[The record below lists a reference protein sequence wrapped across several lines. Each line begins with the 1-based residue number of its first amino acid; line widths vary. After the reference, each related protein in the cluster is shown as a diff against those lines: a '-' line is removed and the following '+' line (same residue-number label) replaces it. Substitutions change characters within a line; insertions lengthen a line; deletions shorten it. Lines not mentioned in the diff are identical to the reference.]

1 MRQHQRPGRTFVQKG
16 YFFMRNYNTRD
27 REKAIFAIVM
37 GLIAIILAAWFAFA
51 PVERHTAPD
60 QIFPMANQR
69 ITWEG
74 AGYDGI
80 RAR

>member
-1 MRQHQRPGRTFVQKG
+1 
-16 YFFMRNYNTRD
+16 MRNYNTRD

-37 GLIAIILAAWFAFA
+37 GLIAIILAAWLAFA

-60 QIFPMANQR
+60 QIFPMVNQR
-69 ITWEG
+69 IEWSG

>member
-1 MRQHQRPGRTFVQKG
+1 MKNH
-16 YFFMRNYNTRD
+16 YSHYSTRE

-37 GLIAIILAAWFAFA
+37 GMIAVVLAAWFAFA
-51 PVERHTAPD
+51 PVEQHTAPD

-69 ITWEG
+69 IEWSG

>member
-1 MRQHQRPGRTFVQKG
+1 MKNH
-16 YFFMRNYNTRD
+16 YSHYSTRE

-37 GLIAIILAAWFAFA
+37 GIIAMVLAAWFAFA
-51 PVERHTAPD
+51 PVEKHTAPD

>member
-1 MRQHQRPGRTFVQKG
+1 
-16 YFFMRNYNTRD
+16 MRNYSTRD
-27 REKAIFAIVM
+27 KEKAIFAFVM
-37 GLIAIILAAWFAFA
+37 GIIAIILAAWFAFA

-69 ITWEG
+69 IEWSG

>member
-1 MRQHQRPGRTFVQKG
+1 
-16 YFFMRNYNTRD
+16 MRNYNTRG

-37 GLIAIILAAWFAFA
+37 GLIAVVLAAWFAFA
-51 PVERHTAPD
+51 PVEKHTAPD

-69 ITWEG
+69 IEWSG

>member
-1 MRQHQRPGRTFVQKG
+1 
-16 YFFMRNYNTRD
+16 MRNYNTRD
-27 REKAIFAIVM
+27 REKAIFTIVM
-37 GLIAIILAAWFAFA
+37 GLIAVVLAAWFAFA
-51 PVERHTAPD
+51 PVEKHTAPD

-69 ITWEG
+69 IEWSG

>member
-1 MRQHQRPGRTFVQKG
+1 MITYK
-16 YFFMRNYNTRD
+16 NYSTRD
-27 REKAIFAIVM
+27 KEKAIFAGVL
-37 GLIAIILAAWFAFA
+37 GVIAVILAAWFAFA
-51 PVERHTAPD
+51 PVEKHTAPD

-69 ITWEG
+69 IEWSG

>member
-1 MRQHQRPGRTFVQKG
+1 MITYK
-16 YFFMRNYNTRD
+16 NYSTRD
-27 REKAIFAIVM
+27 KEKAIFAVVL
-37 GLIAIILAAWFAFA
+37 GVIAVILAAWFAFA
-51 PVERHTAPD
+51 PVEKHTAPD

-69 ITWEG
+69 IEWSG